1 MGVDKDISREN
12 KNHYTNTKERKT
24 IMGRNRLSVLEKL
37 ERKLVRLQAEIEE
50 VKSEI
55 SLQSVEIPANDNPEK
70 IKKED

>member
-1 MGVDKDISREN
+1 
-12 KNHYTNTKERKT
+12 
-24 IMGRNRLSVLEKL
+24 MGRKRLSVLEKL